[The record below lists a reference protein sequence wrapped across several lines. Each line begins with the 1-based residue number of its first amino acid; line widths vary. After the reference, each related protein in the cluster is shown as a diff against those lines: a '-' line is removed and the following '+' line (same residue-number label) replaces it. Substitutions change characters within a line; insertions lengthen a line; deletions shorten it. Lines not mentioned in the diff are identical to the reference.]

1 MQVLDVGVSPGHS
14 GLEVQFLFVL
24 SSSNSVNHS
33 VSVDVSLYVVQCDVY
48 MLLLDCLCV
57 FVSDWV
63 LGWILLWV
71 VGGSCMFV
79 SD

>member
-14 GLEVQFLFVL
+14 GLEFEFLFVV
-24 SSSNSVNHS
+24 SSSNSLNHS
-33 VSVDVSLYVVQCDVY
+33 VSVDVSLYVVQYDVY
-48 MLLLDCLCV
+48 MLLLDSLCV
-57 FVSDWV
+57 FFSDWV

-71 VGGSCMFV
+71 VGGSCMFF